1 MAYNKVV
8 LNGKTL
14 IDLTED
20 TVTDINLGYSQTAH
34 NAQGNQIVGKVILPD
49 NPIFTNL
56 PIGSTVPY
64 PNS

>member
-20 TVTDINLGYSQTAH
+20 TVNKKVLGADYTAH
-34 NAQGNQIVGKVILPD
+34 NAAGN
-49 NPIFTNL
+49 
-56 PIGSTVPY
+56 
-64 PNS
+64 